1 MTPGQGRS
9 TPMRWAPRRP
19 RHLGSVV
26 AVAAL
31 VGGLLVAGSPARAG
45 GAPSPSGGSGS
56 REVRLAGGVPALPP
70 GAQIVGAADGSAIVT
85 ADLTLQPR
93 RAAALTA
100 RADAVSEPGSP
111 QYRHYLST
119 AQFAATFGAAPST
132 VAAVRKWLTSVG
144 LEVGRPTPDGLLIP
158 VTGTATR
165 MEQAFAVPL
174 VDARLPGGRVARVS
188 TQSPRLPRSLA
199 TVIGGVIGLST
210 APLAHPQVRKVPLP
224 SNDPTSAVPLRP
236 AVGGRDPKACPAAAA
251 VTAGGSAWTADQL
264 ASTYGFDQLYA
275 QGRSGV
281 GQRVA
286 VYELEPFDTGD
297 IGVYQACFGV
307 HVPVSTVP
315 VDGGAVGGQ
324 SGEAALDIEAIAGL
338 APGSSLTVY
347 SGPNSGA
354 GPIDTYAAMIDDRSN
369 RVISTSWGQCEGTG
383 GIGPAEQRAE
393 TLLFQ
398 QATLQGQTV
407 LAAAGDAGSSDCYY
421 PPLVTDTSLAVDDPA
436 DQPDVTGVGGTSLS
450 ASASTPATETVW
462 NGGEGFGAGGGGV
475 SKDFAAPS
483 WQQIPDARSGF
494 TVDRCG
500 AGGNQQCREVPD
512 VSASSDPEHGDVIF
526 WEGYWRPIGGTSA
539 AAPLWAAL
547 TAVAN
552 QGCAFAAGL
561 LNARLYAAGA
571 GPSSPFHDISA
582 GNNDLVDP
590 SAASPRFPATA
601 HYDLASGWG
610 SPRADAVLGV
620 FSGSASGCP
629 SVTGLRSSSGPA
641 TGGNRVVVCRQRIR
655 DRRSRRPLREHPG
668 NRRQPRTHLHHGGHT
683 RRRLGRQGG
692 RDGDHHRHGRGD
704 QRRGP
709 RRGLHLRVTPGRG
722 VGPRP
727 GPDLGRRPGHGEGVG
742 PLPSHV
748 GAVRVGAGVV
758 HRQLGHVVGGPG
770 APRSVG
776 RRHRRRQRAGSR
788 RGEPPGG
795 GRSVYLRPPRLLAGG
810 LGRRHLQLRRRLLLR
825 IDRWDRPQR
834 ADRGHGLHPR
844 RQGLLAGGLRRRH
857 LQLRRRRLLR
867 IDGREPSEQADR
879 GHGLH
884 PRRQGLLAGGLRR
897 RHLQLRRRRL
907 LRIDGREPSEQA
919 DRGHGLHPRR
929 QGLLAGGLRRRHLQ
943 LRRRRLLRLDRREP
957 LNKPIVGMAS
967 TPDGRGY
974 WLVASDGGIFSY
986 GDAPFYGST
995 GGSPSTEPIVGMAPT
1010 PDGRGYWLVA
1020 SDGGIFSYGDAFFY
1034 GSAGGTPLNRPV
1046 VGMAAI

>member
-1 MTPGQGRS
+1 
-9 TPMRWAPRRP
+9 MRRAPRRP
-19 RHLGSVV
+19 GPLGSVV
-26 AVAAL
+26 AAAAL
-31 VGGLLVAGSPARAG
+31 VGGLLVAGSPAGAG
-45 GAPSPSGGSGS
+45 SAPSPNGGSGS

-70 GAQIVGAADGSAIVT
+70 GAQIVGPADGSAIVT

-119 AQFAATFGAAPST
+119 AQFAATFGAAPPT

-144 LEVGRPTPDGLLIP
+144 LEVGRPAPDGLLLP

-210 APLAHPQVRKVPLP
+210 APLAHPQIRKVPLP
-224 SNDPTSAVPLRP
+224 SNGPTSAVPLRP

-286 VYELEPFDTGD
+286 VYELEPFDKGD
-297 IGVYQACFGV
+297 IDVYQACFGV

-494 TVDRCG
+494 TVDHCG

-526 WEGYWRPIGGTSA
+526 WEGFWRPIGGTSA

-552 QGCAFAAGL
+552 QGCASAAGL

-571 GPSSPFHDISA
+571 GPSPPFHDISA

-590 SAASPRFPATA
+590 SSASPRFPATA

-610 SPRADAVLGV
+610 SPRADALLGV

-641 TGGNRVVVCRQRIR
+641 TGGNRVVVSGTGFGTGVPVVRFGSIRATIVSHAPTAITVVTPDVGSGMRAAVTVTTTGTAAGTSAAVPDAVYTFVSPRIEALIP
-655 DRRSRRPLREHPG
+655 D
-668 NRRQPRTHLHHGGHT
+668 
-683 RRRLGRQGG
+683 
-692 RDGDHHRHGRGD
+692 
-704 QRRGP
+704 RGP
-709 RRGLHLRVTPGRG
+709 TSGGGLVTVRGSDLSRATSVRFGSAPASFTVNSATSLVARVP
-722 VGPRP
+722 P
-727 GPDLGRRPGHGEGVG
+727 GP
-742 PLPSHV
+742 S
-748 GAVRVGAGVV
+748 
-758 HRQLGHVVGGPG
+758 
-770 APRSVG
+770 
-776 RRHRRRQRAGSR
+776 
-788 RGEPPGG
+788 GG
-795 GRSVYLRPPRLLAGG
+795 GTVDVSV
-810 LGRRHLQLRRRLLLR
+810 
-825 IDRWDRPQR
+825 
-834 ADRGHGLHPR
+834 RG
-844 RQGLLAGGLRRRH
+844 
-857 LQLRRRRLLR
+857 
-867 IDGREPSEQADR
+867 
-879 GHGLH
+879 
-884 PRRQGLLAGGLRR
+884 
-897 RHLQLRRRRL
+897 
-907 LRIDGREPSEQA
+907 
-919 DRGHGLHPRR
+919 
-929 QGLLAGGLRRRHLQ
+929 
-943 LRRRRLLRLDRREP
+943 
-957 LNKPIVGMAS
+957 
-967 TPDGRGY
+967 PDGVSPRMAGDRYTYALPGY

-995 GGSPSTEPIVGMAPT
+995 GGTPLNEPIVGMAST

-1020 SDGGIFSYGDAFFY
+1020 SDGGIFAYGDAFFYGSTGGMALNEPIVGMASTPDGRGYWLVASDGGIFAYGDAPFYGSTGGMALNRPIVGMASTPDGRGYWLVASDGGIFAYGDAPFYGSTGGMALNRPIVGMASTPDGRGYWLVASDGGIFAYGDAPFYGSTGGTPLNEPIVGMASTPDGRGYWLVASDGGIFAFGDAFFY
-1034 GSAGGTPLNRPV
+1034 GSAGGTPLNRPI